1 MSEPLGYRDILQ
13 DILEFSGGRRL
24 LTISDVRNYTGLR
37 DDRTIKRRYPF
48 RDGYISAPLLARCMS
63 GGERDE

>member
-1 MSEPLGYRDILQ
+1 MSEPLGYRETLQ
-13 DILEFSGGRRL
+13 DVLEFFDGRRL

-48 RDGYISAPLLARCMS
+48 KDGYISAPVLARCLS
-63 GGERDE
+63 GDRGTK